1 MVIEKYI
8 LDPLSV
14 IVKLAILAK
23 KPIGCKI
30 AINNNIIYIQEVG
43 VFQSLVR
50 YLYNNNKNDIQYLY
64 NPIELACKNY
74 LSKECVKIYPNIK
87 NLFIDAIKG
96 LEKLKETYSHNMI
109 ITHTLYLYCSI
120 INNYLGE
127 VFNNNLFIVDDITD
141 KYNSN
146 IRNLCF
152 NTWTNTTQS
161 EKTIKK
167 LKSNDNLTLTKSNKK
182 QIISQ
187 CEDDDNTTTN
197 NTTTNNT
204 TTNNTNNNNINNKLL
219 KKQEKGDKQD
229 KLDKLDK
236 LDKQD
241 KLDKEQILLKEE
253 QLIKSDANLQD
264 TKTKSD
270 ANFQDTKV
278 YERIKII
285 LNMIDFIDKDTEYDK
300 SVKCLEEFMTIIDQE
315 IKIKIE
321 AINLDFL
328 NKEIEK
334 KISL

>member
-127 VFNNNLFIVDDITD
+127 IFNNNLFIIDDITD
-141 KYNSN
+141 HYNLN

-152 NTWTNTTQS
+152 NTWTNTIQS
-161 EKTIKK
+161 EKIIKK
-167 LKSNDNLTLTKSNKK
+167 LKSNDNLSISSNTNKSNKK
-182 QIISQ
+182 QSLSQ
-187 CEDDDNTTTN
+187 YEDDDNTS
-197 NTTTNNT
+197 
-204 TTNNTNNNNINNKLL
+204 IKSS
-219 KKQEKGDKQD
+219 KKHEKIDKID
-229 KLDKLDK
+229 KDRDALHPLTSS
-236 LDKQD
+236 
-241 KLDKEQILLKEE
+241 KEEILLKQSETI
-253 QLIKSDANLQD
+253 QVIC
-264 TKTKSD
+264 
-270 ANFQDTKV
+270 
-278 YERIKII
+278 ERIKII

-315 IKIKIE
+315 IRNKIDL
-321 AINLDFL
+321 INLDFL
-328 NKEIEK
+328 NRELEK
-334 KISL
+334 RIS

>member
-127 VFNNNLFIVDDITD
+127 IFNNNLFIIDDITD
-141 KYNSN
+141 HYNLN
-146 IRNLCF
+146 IRNICF
-152 NTWTNTTQS
+152 NTWMNNTQS
-161 EKTIKK
+161 EKLIKK
-167 LKSNDNLTLTKSNKK
+167 LKSNDNLSINTNSNKSNKK
-182 QIISQ
+182 QSLSQ
-187 CEDDDNTTTN
+187 YEDDDNT
-197 NTTTNNT
+197 
-204 TTNNTNNNNINNKLL
+204 NIKSS
-219 KKQEKGDKQD
+219 KKHDKIDKIEKDRDAQQPLTSSRVEKVE
-229 KLDKLDK
+229 KV
-236 LDKQD
+236 
-241 KLDKEQILLKEE
+241 DKEEILLK
-253 QLIKSDANLQD
+253 QSDTIQ
-264 TKTKSD
+264 
-270 ANFQDTKV
+270 V
-278 YERIKII
+278 MCERIKII

-315 IKIKIE
+315 IRNKIDL
-321 AINLDFL
+321 INLDFL
-328 NKEIEK
+328 NRELEK
-334 KISL
+334 RIS

>member
-127 VFNNNLFIVDDITD
+127 IFNNNLFIVDDITD
-141 KYNSN
+141 HYNLN

-152 NTWTNTTQS
+152 NTWMNTTQS
-161 EKTIKK
+161 EKSIKK
-167 LKSNDNLTLTKSNKK
+167 FKSNDNLTINTNTNTNTNKSNKK
-182 QIISQ
+182 QSLSQ
-187 CEDDDNTTTN
+187 YEDDDNTS
-197 NTTTNNT
+197 
-204 TTNNTNNNNINNKLL
+204 IKLS
-219 KKQEKGDKQD
+219 KKHDKIDKIEKIDKD
-229 KLDKLDK
+229 RDALHPLTSS
-236 LDKQD
+236 
-241 KLDKEQILLKEE
+241 KEEILLK
-253 QLIKSDANLQD
+253 QSDTIQ
-264 TKTKSD
+264 
-270 ANFQDTKV
+270 V
-278 YERIKII
+278 MCERIKII

-315 IKIKIE
+315 IRNKIDL
-321 AINLDFL
+321 INLDFL
-328 NKEIEK
+328 NRELEK
-334 KISL
+334 RIS

>member
-64 NPIELACKNY
+64 NPIEFACKNY

-152 NTWTNTTQS
+152 NTWMNTTQS
-161 EKTIKK
+161 EKSIKK
-167 LKSNDNLTLTKSNKK
+167 LKSNDNLSINTNTNKSNKK
-182 QIISQ
+182 QSLSQ
-187 CEDDDNTTTN
+187 YEDDDNTS
-197 NTTTNNT
+197 
-204 TTNNTNNNNINNKLL
+204 IKSS
-219 KKQEKGDKQD
+219 KKHDKIEKIDKI
-229 KLDKLDK
+229 
-236 LDKQD
+236 
-241 KLDKEQILLKEE
+241 DKEEILLK
-253 QLIKSDANLQD
+253 QSDTIQ
-264 TKTKSD
+264 
-270 ANFQDTKV
+270 V
-278 YERIKII
+278 ICERIKII

-315 IKIKIE
+315 IKNKIDL
-321 AINLDFL
+321 INLDFL
-328 NKEIEK
+328 NRELEK
-334 KISL
+334 RIS

>member
-127 VFNNNLFIVDDITD
+127 IFNNNLFIIDDITD
-141 KYNSN
+141 HYNLN

-152 NTWTNTTQS
+152 NTWINTTQS
-161 EKTIKK
+161 EKSIKK
-167 LKSNDNLTLTKSNKK
+167 LKSNDNLSINTNTNTNKSNKK
-182 QIISQ
+182 QSLSQ
-187 CEDDDNTTTN
+187 YEDDDNTS
-197 NTTTNNT
+197 
-204 TTNNTNNNNINNKLL
+204 IKSS
-219 KKQEKGDKQD
+219 KKHDKIEKVEKDKVSQA
-229 KLDKLDK
+229 
-236 LDKQD
+236 
-241 KLDKEQILLKEE
+241 EEILLK
-253 QLIKSDANLQD
+253 QSDTIQ
-264 TKTKSD
+264 
-270 ANFQDTKV
+270 V
-278 YERIKII
+278 ICERIKII

-315 IKIKIE
+315 IKNKIDL
-321 AINLDFL
+321 INLDFL
-328 NKEIEK
+328 NRELEK
-334 KISL
+334 RIS

>member
-141 KYNSN
+141 KYNLN
-146 IRNLCF
+146 IRNICF
-152 NTWTNTTQS
+152 NTWMNTTQS
-161 EKTIKK
+161 EKSIKK
-167 LKSNDNLTLTKSNKK
+167 LKSNDNLSINTNTNTNKSNKK
-182 QIISQ
+182 QSLSQ
-187 CEDDDNTTTN
+187 YEDDDNTS
-197 NTTTNNT
+197 
-204 TTNNTNNNNINNKLL
+204 IKSS
-219 KKQEKGDKQD
+219 KKHDKIEKVEKDKVSQA
-229 KLDKLDK
+229 
-236 LDKQD
+236 
-241 KLDKEQILLKEE
+241 EEILLKQSETI
-253 QLIKSDANLQD
+253 Q
-264 TKTKSD
+264 
-270 ANFQDTKV
+270 V
-278 YERIKII
+278 VCERIKII

-315 IKIKIE
+315 IKNKIE
-321 AINLDFL
+321 SINLDFL
-328 NKEIEK
+328 NRELDKR
-334 KISL
+334 ISL

>member
-14 IVKLAILAK
+14 IIKLAILAK

-74 LSKECVKIYPNIK
+74 LSKECIKIYPNIK

-127 VFNNNLFIVDDITD
+127 IFNNNLFIVDDITD
-141 KYNSN
+141 KYNLN
-146 IRNLCF
+146 IRNICF
-152 NTWTNTTQS
+152 NTWMNTTQS
-161 EKTIKK
+161 EKSIKK
-167 LKSNDNLTLTKSNKK
+167 LKSNDNLSINSNTNSNKSNKK
-182 QIISQ
+182 QSLSQ
-187 CEDDDNTTTN
+187 YEDDDNTSV
-197 NTTTNNT
+197 
-204 TTNNTNNNNINNKLL
+204 KSS
-219 KKQEKGDKQD
+219 KKHDKIDKIDKIEKDRDAQQPLTSSRVDKVEKD
-229 KLDKLDK
+229 KDKDRDALHS
-236 LDKQD
+236 LTSSR
-241 KLDKEQILLKEE
+241 EEILLK
-253 QLIKSDANLQD
+253 QSDTIQ
-264 TKTKSD
+264 
-270 ANFQDTKV
+270 V
-278 YERIKII
+278 MCERIKII

-315 IKIKIE
+315 IKNKIE
-321 AINLDFL
+321 SINLDFL
-328 NKEIEK
+328 NRELEK
-334 KISL
+334 RIS

>member
-127 VFNNNLFIVDDITD
+127 VFNNNLFIIDDITD
-141 KYNSN
+141 HYNLN

-152 NTWTNTTQS
+152 NTWTNTIQS
-161 EKTIKK
+161 EKIIKK
-167 LKSNDNLTLTKSNKK
+167 LKSNDNLIINTNTNTNTNKSNKK
-182 QIISQ
+182 QSLSQ
-187 CEDDDNTTTN
+187 YEDDDNTS
-197 NTTTNNT
+197 
-204 TTNNTNNNNINNKLL
+204 IKSS
-219 KKQEKGDKQD
+219 KKHDKID
-229 KLDKLDK
+229 KLDKDRDALTSSRDRDA
-236 LDKQD
+236 LTSSR
-241 KLDKEQILLKEE
+241 EEILLK
-253 QLIKSDANLQD
+253 QSDTIQ
-264 TKTKSD
+264 
-270 ANFQDTKV
+270 V
-278 YERIKII
+278 ICERIKII

-315 IKIKIE
+315 IKNKIE
-321 AINLDFL
+321 SINLDFL
-328 NKEIEK
+328 NRELDK

>member
-74 LSKECVKIYPNIK
+74 LSKECIKIYPNIK

-127 VFNNNLFIVDDITD
+127 IFNNNLFIVDDITD
-141 KYNSN
+141 KYNLN
-146 IRNLCF
+146 IRNICF
-152 NTWTNTTQS
+152 NTWMNTTQS
-161 EKTIKK
+161 EKSIKK
-167 LKSNDNLTLTKSNKK
+167 LKSNDNLSINSNTNSNKSNKK
-182 QIISQ
+182 QSLSQ
-187 CEDDDNTTTN
+187 YEDDDNTSV
-197 NTTTNNT
+197 
-204 TTNNTNNNNINNKLL
+204 KSS
-219 KKQEKGDKQD
+219 KKHDKRDKIDKIEKDRDAQQPLTSSRVDKVEKD
-229 KLDKLDK
+229 KDKDRDALHSLTSSRDRDA
-236 LDKQD
+236 LHS
-241 KLDKEQILLKEE
+241 LTSSREEILLK
-253 QLIKSDANLQD
+253 QSDTIQ
-264 TKTKSD
+264 
-270 ANFQDTKV
+270 V
-278 YERIKII
+278 MCERIKII

-315 IKIKIE
+315 IKNKIDL
-321 AINLDFL
+321 INLDFL
-328 NKEIEK
+328 
-334 KISL
+334 